1 MPTGLASALVTA
13 WQFDRLFA
21 RAQKLARAGS
31 TSEAEDLFK
40 AAASLRPQNQ
50 HVHLH
55 LALCLAERGRY
66 KEALA
71 ETARLT
77 RRHPQNAVF
86 HLFHGRILFDSSAFR
101 QEVSPNQLGV
111 VERQNLLGALHS
123 FEQAH
128 RLAPDNSL
136 ARGYLLL
143 CRMALGELR
152 GALEELRASR
162 IPGNPE
168 YQARLLILLEK
179 LVPAKPSL
187 DGAGRMQELEKKP
200 GERKIS
206 KQSRRDFSLEPSK
219 QSRRDFSLE
228 PSKQSRRD
236 FSLEPRAPSMRK
248 ALRLAEEFKFAE
260 AADAVWE
267 ILLSRP
273 SSSEERMYYAAFS
286 VLARRYKAAAEAL
299 NGANRADPEVALWLG
314 CAMVGLG
321 QINEGLRLLE
331 TADNRWAE
339 TRYFRGL
346 ALLARNKALEALREF
361 AAAVEL
367 DWTLAHRRVNEALLA
382 LSS

>member
-1 MPTGLASALVTA
+1 MPTGLASTLVTA

-71 ETARLT
+71 ETARLI

-86 HLFHGRILFDSSAFR
+86 HLFHGRILFDSGAFG
-101 QEVSPNQLGV
+101 QEVSPNKLGV

-152 GALEELRASR
+152 GALEELYAAG
-162 IPGNPE
+162 IPGNSE

-187 DGAGRMQELEKKP
+187 EGAGRMQELEGKP
-200 GERKIS
+200 REQRIP
-206 KQSRRDFSLEPSK
+206 KQSMRR
-219 QSRRDFSLE
+219 
-228 PSKQSRRD
+228 
-236 FSLEPRAPSMRK
+236 

-273 SSSEERMYYAAFS
+273 DSSDERMYYAAFS
-286 VLARRYKAAAEAL
+286 VLARRYKAAAEVL
-299 NGANRADPEVALWLG
+299 SGANRADPEVALWLG

-346 ALLARNKALEALREF
+346 ALLARNKALEARREF

-367 DWTLAHRRVNEALLA
+367 DWTLARRRVNEALLA
-382 LSS
+382 LPS